1 MTTQKTTLLI
11 ADEFLELYRYR
22 DSKFELVR
30 GEVVEMEPPGEEHG
44 EVALNIGS
52 SFHGYSRRSGA
63 GRAGVATGH
72 RLESDPDTVRG
83 PDVYFS
89 LSRGLGGRERGAG
102 FVAGAPDLA
111 VEVVSPYDTEAK
123 VARKAGE
130 YLAAGALR
138 VWAVYPANRRVVVH
152 RADGGAVCYGGD
164 DVITDEELL
173 PGFSLPLAD
182 IFR

>member
-1 MTTQKTTLLI
+1 MTTQKTLLT
-11 ADEFLELYRYR
+11 ADEFVDLYRHR
-22 DSKFELVR
+22 DGKFELVR
-30 GEVVEMEPPGEEHG
+30 GEVIEMEPPGEEHG

-52 SFHGYSRRSGA
+52 SFHGYSRQSGA
-63 GRAGVATGH
+63 GRAGVETGH

-89 LSRGLGGRERGAG
+89 RSRRLGGRERGAG
-102 FVAGAPDLA
+102 FVAGAPDIA
-111 VEVVSPYDTEAK
+111 VEVVSPYDAEAK
-123 VARKAGE
+123 VARKVGE

-138 VWAVYPANRRVVVH
+138 VWAVYPASRRVVAH
-152 RADGGAVCYGGD
+152 RADGGAVCYAGD